1 MLVVHD
7 ALKSPDVP
15 YGAVVTLGNYD
26 GIHRGQRQVIERVVA
41 RAKELGTSSALITF
55 EPHPLKVLR
64 PEEAPPLLTLP
75 SQRER
80 QLAQAG
86 IDAMLI
92 VKFTR
97 DLARTPPEDF
107 VRRFLAGTLAIEE
120 IHVGRDFAFGHERRG
135 NLALLEKLGGELGFR
150 VMGVEQELHEGEV
163 ISSSRIRRAVRE
175 GRVELAAELLG
186 RPYALYGTVVKGDR
200 MGARLGWPTINLKPE
215 NEHLPAGGV
224 YVGRVHFPKM
234 DASFDC
240 VTNIG
245 TRPTVYEN
253 YQKVVESHIL
263 DFKQNVYGE
272 KVEVLFL
279 KRLREEK
286 LFPSVMELAAQI
298 GRDVESAREYFSSRR
313 RFIEGSADSPAF
325 S

>member
-26 GIHRGQRQVIERVVA
+26 GIHRGQRKVIDRVVA
-41 RAKELGTSSALITF
+41 RAKELGTSSAVITF

-80 QLAQAG
+80 QLAEAG

-92 VKFTR
+92 VKFNR

-107 VRRFLAGTLAIEE
+107 VRRFLAGTLSIEE
-120 IHVGRDFAFGHERRG
+120 IYVGKDFGFGHERRG
-135 NLALLEKLGGELGFR
+135 NLELLEKMGAELGFK
-150 VMGVEQELHEGEV
+150 VFGVDQETYEGEV

-175 GRVELAAELLG
+175 GKVELAAELLG
-186 RPYALYGTVVKGDR
+186 RPYSLYGTVVKGDR
-200 MGARLGWPTINLKPE
+200 MGAKLGWPTINLKPE
-215 NEHLPAGGV
+215 NEHLPMGGV
-224 YVGRVHFPKM
+224 YVGRVRFPKM

-272 KVEVLFL
+272 KVELGFL

-298 GRDVESAREYFSSRR
+298 GRDVESAREYFAARR
-313 RFIEGSADSPAF
+313 RFSEGKAEAGG
-325 S
+325 

>member
-1 MLVVHD
+1 MLVVQD

-26 GIHRGQRQVIERVVA
+26 GIHRGQRQVIDRVVA

-55 EPHPLKVLR
+55 EPHPLEVLR
-64 PEEAPPLLTLP
+64 PEDAPPLLTLP
-75 SQRER
+75 HQRQR
-80 QLAQAG
+80 ALAEAG

-92 VKFTR
+92 VKFNR
-97 DLARTPPEDF
+97 ELARTSPEDF

-120 IHVGRDFAFGHERRG
+120 IFVGKDFGFGHERRG
-135 NLALLEKLGGELGFR
+135 NLALLEKMGGELGFK
-150 VMGVEQELHEGEV
+150 VTGVDQVTCEGEV

-175 GRVELAAELLG
+175 GKVELAAELLG
-186 RPYALYGTVVKGDR
+186 RPYALYGKVVKGDR
-200 MGARLGWPTINLKPE
+200 MGARLGWPTINLEPE
-215 NEHLPAGGV
+215 NKHLPMGGV
-224 YVGRVHFPKM
+224 YVGRVFFPDM
-234 DASFDC
+234 PATFDC
-240 VTNIG
+240 VTNVG

-253 YQKVVESHIL
+253 YAKVVESHIL

-298 GRDVESAREYFSSRR
+298 GRDVEQAREYFAARRGSS
-313 RFIEGSADSPAF
+313 GSAAG
-325 S
+325 

>member
-1 MLVVHD
+1 MLVVQD
-7 ALKSPDVP
+7 AMRSPDVP

-26 GIHRGQRQVIERVVA
+26 GIHRGQRRVIDRVVA
-41 RAKELGTSSALITF
+41 RAQELGTSSAVITF

-75 SQRER
+75 IQRQR
-80 QLAQAG
+80 QLAEAG

-120 IHVGRDFAFGHERRG
+120 ILVGQNFAFGHERRG
-135 NLALLEKLGGELGFR
+135 NLELLEKMGAELGFR
-150 VMGVEQELHEGEV
+150 VVGVDEERFEGEV
-163 ISSSRIRRAVRE
+163 VSSSRIRRAVRE
-175 GRVELAAELLG
+175 GKVELAAELLG

-215 NEHLPAGGV
+215 NEHLPAEGV

-234 DASFDC
+234 SASFDC

-253 YQKVVESHIL
+253 YQLVVESHIL
-263 DFKQNVYGE
+263 DFNQNVYGE
-272 KVEVLFL
+272 KVEVSFV

-286 LFPSVMELAAQI
+286 LFPNVMELAAQI
-298 GRDVESAREYFSSRR
+298 GRDVETAREYFASRR
-313 RFIEGSADSPAF
+313 RLLEGNAVAP
-325 S
+325 

>member
-26 GIHRGQRQVIERVVA
+26 GIHRGQRKVIERVVA

-80 QLAQAG
+80 LLAEAD
-86 IDAMLI
+86 IDALLI
-92 VKFTR
+92 VKFNR

-107 VRRFLAGTLAIEE
+107 VRRFLAGTLSIEE
-120 IHVGRDFAFGHERRG
+120 ILVGKDFAFGHERRG
-135 NLALLEKLGGELGFR
+135 NLQLLETMGAELGFR
-150 VMGVEQELHEGEV
+150 VVGVEQELHEGEV
-163 ISSSRIRRAVRE
+163 VSSSRIRRAVRE
-175 GRVELAAELLG
+175 GKIDLAAELLG

-215 NEHLPAGGV
+215 NEHLPADGV
-224 YVGRVHFPKM
+224 YVGRVFFPKM
-234 DASFDC
+234 ASSFDC

-272 KVEVLFL
+272 KVEVSFI

-298 GRDVESAREYFSSRR
+298 GRDVESAREYFSARR
-313 RFIEGSADSPAF
+313 RFHEGSADSSART
-325 S
+325 